1 METISEIR
9 GPISE
14 GERDHGPFAGVF
26 APVSEVLPLTG
37 EKEVG
42 K

>member
-1 METISEIR
+1 MENISEIR

-26 APVSEVLPLTG
+26 APVSDVIPVTG